1 MARLTPV
8 APYSYRSG
16 ATLLHRTAPGLK
28 LLVLLFITTAVF
40 LFGPCAV
47 LVSALFISALAL
59 RAGIK
64 PWELLRG
71 AKALIFMLVL
81 VLCVRS
87 FSFSPAIGPAGGVFP
102 VPAFELSGFID
113 ALLFGGKILA
123 SFAAGALF
131 FSVTTQASLLLSLEK
146 AERLFFKPAVWLFRR
161 FKGRG
166 GKKLALILSQPKLS
180 LAVSLMLG
188 FLPRFFVVWEEAET
202 AYRARGGKRGLRALT
217 ALGLLV
223 TERMMEAAVET
234 ASAMESRGASLR
246 YRG

>member
-1 MARLTPV
+1 MAHPAPV

-28 LLVLLFITTAVF
+28 LLALLLITTSVF
-40 LFGPCAV
+40 LFGLYAV
-47 LVSALFISALAL
+47 LVSALFISAMAL
-59 RAGIK
+59 RAGIR

-71 AKALIFMLVL
+71 AKALLFMLVL

-87 FSFSPAIGPAGGVFP
+87 FSFSPAGSLAGGIFP
-102 VPAFELSGFID
+102 VPAFELSGFFD
-113 ALLFGGKILA
+113 ALLFWGKILV
-123 SFAAGALF
+123 SFAAGSLF

-146 AERLFFKPAVWLFRR
+146 AERLFFKPAVWLLRR

-166 GKKLALILSQPKLS
+166 CKKLALILSQPKLS
-180 LAVSLMLG
+180 IAVSLMLG

-202 AYRARGGKRGLRALT
+202 AYRARGGKLGLRALT
-217 ALGLLV
+217 ALAPLV

-246 YRG
+246 YEG

>member
-71 AKALIFMLVL
+71 AKALLFMLVL

-87 FSFSPAIGPAGGVFP
+87 FSFSFAGGIFP
-102 VPAFELSGFID
+102 IPAFELSGFID

-217 ALGLLV
+217 ALGSLV